1 MTKRAQAGSGAALL
15 AISAAALLAAQP
27 WNKDPSKWTVEDA
40 RHILLDSPWAQEAN
54 ATFGPELRPEDI
66 PAPPLPGAAEAGIAG
81 TKPNSGANWDG
92 GPGRDTSG
100 RTPTLEV
107 TVRWDSALPVREAI
121 LKLPASDRV
130 EGDVY
135 TPAQI
140 ANDYILRVAGL
151 VPAGR
156 YASAGKLQTQSSSDD
171 ENVSRGKMQDPEP
184 LLEGV
189 MGTSR
194 LIPRDGAPI
203 RPDDVKLDAA
213 TGTLHVFFPRST
225 AIRAGGKDVTF
236 LVQFG
241 SMHVTRKFRLRDM
254 MYDGRLEL

>member
-1 MTKRAQAGSGAALL
+1 LF
-15 AISAAALLAAQP
+15 AAQP
-27 WNKDPSKWTVEDA
+27 WNKNPSKWTAEDA

-54 ATFGPELRPEDI
+54 AAFGPELRPEDI

-100 RTPTLEV
+100 RSPILEV

-130 EGDVY
+130 AGDIY
-135 TPAQI
+135 TPAQ
-140 ANDYILRVAGL
+140 AAKDYIITVTGL

-156 YASAGKLQTQSSSDD
+156 YESAGKLQTQSSSD
-171 ENVSRGKMQDPEP
+171 ENDSGWKVQDPEP

-194 LIPRDGAPI
+194 LIPKDGAPI
-203 RPDDVKLDAA
+203 RPEDVKLDAA
-213 TGTLHVFFPRST
+213 TGTLHLFFPRSA
-225 AIRAGGKDVTF
+225 AIGAGGKDVTF
-236 LVQFG
+236 FVQFG
-241 SMHVTRKFRLRDM
+241 SMHVTRKFRVRDM